1 MRIVITGASGN
12 VGTALLR
19 VLPAE
24 HDVVGVVRRPPALQG
39 VYQRA
44 NWCSLDLTGQDG
56 VADLR
61 RVFEGADVVVHL
73 AWGFQPTRD
82 TRYLTQLGVGGT
94 AAVLQAA
101 HASSVGQLVHMSS
114 VGTYAPGSYGER
126 VDESWPTT
134 GIASSPYSRDK
145 SAAEALLDEYE
156 QRLGSAAIPVAR
168 MRPGFI
174 LQRAAAS
181 GLMRYG
187 LPEYVPM
194 QLVLWLPLLPLDR
207 RLCIPLVHA
216 DDVAE
221 AITRV
226 IDRRAAGPFN
236 VAAEPPVG
244 RDDIAAAARRAARS
258 HPVRCARSTR
268 GSQLAGTA
276 ATYRPRLARYGI
288 HCASAGLFARQ
299 PRTRLGSAMVVDGR
313 LGRSPGR
320 RRAPDLHR
328 QPAFAATLDVRSSAT
343 RRDRRVDLIASAAL
357 RATTRP

>member
-19 VLPAE
+19 VLPAV
-24 HDVVGVVRRPPALQG
+24 HDVLGVVRRPPAQQG

-168 MRPGFI
+168 MRPDFI

-194 QLVLWLPLLPLDR
+194 QLVPWLPLLPLDR

-226 IDRRAAGPFN
+226 IDRGAAGPFN

-244 RDDIAAAARRAARS
+244 RDDIAAALGARPVHIPSGVLGALVDLSWRARLQHIDRGWLDMAFTVPLLDCSRAS
-258 HPVRCARSTR
+258 RELGWVPQWSSTDA
-268 GSQLAGTA
+268 LAD
-276 ATYRPRLARYGI
+276 L
-288 HCASAGLFARQ
+288 L
-299 PRTRLGSAMVVDGR
+299 DGVEHR
-313 LGRSPGR
+313 IYTDSPPLR
-320 RRAPDLHR
+320 RRSMLDL
-328 QPAFAATLDVRSSAT
+328 L
-343 RRDRRVDLIASAAL
+343 RRDVTEGLISSRRL
-357 RATTRP
+357 P